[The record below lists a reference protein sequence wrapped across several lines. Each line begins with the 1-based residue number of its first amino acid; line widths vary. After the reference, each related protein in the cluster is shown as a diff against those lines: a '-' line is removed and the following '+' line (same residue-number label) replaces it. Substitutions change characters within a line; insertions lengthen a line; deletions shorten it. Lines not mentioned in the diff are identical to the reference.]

1 MERPL
6 PPSWPVSVVAAA
18 YPLRSAAARDVGL
31 IAPANP
37 PFPGITNLPFQLRA
51 GIHSSILISES
62 ALGISVAVTRQK
74 AGKSA
79 NGDGAA
85 PRPLPDGPA
94 AGGGAPAPLNAGNGT
109 KLPASTALANV
120 IVVCGSV
127 NLARL
132 SQEAPAAGR
141 GARPTT
147 ISRPVEMSK
156 HFLLMRPHSSAGSM
170 FQGSAFRV
178 RFNVLGSIR
187 RALNLEPCTP
197 EPNLEP

>member
-1 MERPL
+1 MKRPL

-37 PFPGITNLPFQLRA
+37 PFPGITNLPFQSRA

-94 AGGGAPAPLNAGNGT
+94 AGGAAPAPLNAGNGT

-132 SQEAPAAGR
+132 SQGAATAGR
-141 GARPTT
+141 EAKPMPVSKTT
-147 ISRPVEMSK
+147 EMNS
-156 HFLLMRPHSSAGSM
+156 FLLMRVS
-170 FQGSAFRV
+170 
-178 RFNVLGSIR
+178 
-187 RALNLEPCTP
+187 
-197 EPNLEP
+197 